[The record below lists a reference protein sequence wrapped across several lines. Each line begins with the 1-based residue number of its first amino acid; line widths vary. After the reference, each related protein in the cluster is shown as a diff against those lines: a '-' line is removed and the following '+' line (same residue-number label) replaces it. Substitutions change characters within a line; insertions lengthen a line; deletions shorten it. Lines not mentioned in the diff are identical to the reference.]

1 MSNRLYEYTNCF
13 ERIIDSSVKITR
25 RDNAKETEIVYST
38 PIGEINTVIRSN
50 DSNPGTYYKK
60 WLLETEDD
68 IKVKTY
74 IDEATDW
81 RFNRETYD
89 TIYEEWGDNG
99 APTMYIC
106 RTPIQEAFVE
116 TMGVENTIYALHDS
130 KDIVERYFDA
140 KEESNL
146 KLIREINK
154 SPIRIINYGDN
165 IHCGIT
171 SPQLFERYILPVYE
185 RRPILKGCNHT
196 FTLGRRRCR
205 NIEIR
210 PFFLDG
216 QEAITPFP
224 ARRCKHR
231 TDKRS
236 FKYCFVIVLSQPLRI
251 SQSKLRNKSV
261 N

>member
-1 MSNRLYEYTNCF
+1 M
-13 ERIIDSSVKITR
+13 
-25 RDNAKETEIVYST
+25 
-38 PIGEINTVIRSN
+38 
-50 DSNPGTYYKK
+50 
-60 WLLETEDD
+60 
-68 IKVKTY
+68 
-74 IDEATDW
+74 
-81 RFNRETYD
+81 
-89 TIYEEWGDNG
+89 GDNG

-185 RRPILKGCNHT
+185 RRYPILKGEGKFIHSHWDGDVAAI
-196 FTLGRRRCR
+196 LKYAQKS
-205 NIEIR
+205 
-210 PFFLDG
+210 FLDG
-216 QEAITPFP
+216 IEAITPFP
-224 ARRCKHR
+224 QGDVSIEQIKEALGDDMILLDGIAAILFEDYYH
-231 TDKRS
+231 
-236 FKYCFVIVLSQPLRI
+236 I
-251 SQSKLRNKSV
+251 SKLEEQVCELIEKFAGRLIIGISDEMPSRGNIERVKFVRDIINKY
-261 N
+261 NENL